1 MIEETKMAT
10 KCFLS
15 GKKPVTLKKK
25 VSHSHIRTNRK
36 VRPNL
41 QTVTILVG
49 NNKKKVKVSTKMIK
63 KGKTIGL
70 KITKQQYKA
79 AKRSAT
85 GLLGKSG
92 LNNEDRSHTA
102 VFFYPF
108 PFASNRSIIFLI
120 CPLLRIQTNISL
132 STRRESRKSIVLH
145 RKYQS

>member
-1 MIEETKMAT
+1 MAT

-15 GKKPVTLKKK
+15 GKKPVTLKK

-79 AKRSAT
+79 ARRSAT
-85 GLLGKSG
+85 GLLG
-92 LNNEDRSHTA
+92 
-102 VFFYPF
+102 
-108 PFASNRSIIFLI
+108 
-120 CPLLRIQTNISL
+120 
-132 STRRESRKSIVLH
+132 
-145 RKYQS
+145 